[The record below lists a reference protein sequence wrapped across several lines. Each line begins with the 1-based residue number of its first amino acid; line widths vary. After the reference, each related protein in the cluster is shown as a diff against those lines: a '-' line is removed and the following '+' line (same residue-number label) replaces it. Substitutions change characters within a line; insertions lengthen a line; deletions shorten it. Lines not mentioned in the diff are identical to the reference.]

1 MIETLNKSKH
11 HNISISRKILL
22 IFISVLIIEAF
33 LFAILLSLTTADL
46 SKNVTYLRI
55 DDFLHALEVA
65 EDDNEFKINA
75 DFVEAI
81 SGEYIDGY
89 VVFYENPDNLPT
101 ASENSFLNQTE
112 LNIIID
118 KVIKKAQLNKIYHS
132 KITTLR
138 GVIFYGALKTD
149 HGIYIGAASSEF
161 LTNTTFSVITYILLV
176 YCVVFLLGALIIL
189 VYARTIV
196 NRLNKLKKY
205 VLSMPQNNYQE
216 IYIDEGDDE
225 IQELSLEIDSM
236 RRIIL
241 NDEEVKEAM
250 LQNVSHDLKTP
261 IAVIRSYAE
270 AIGDKVEDIDTT
282 AIIIEQCEKLE
293 KKVKR
298 FIEFNKLEYLML
310 NHKELDEVNIGEI
323 INTITLNCKHLS
335 NIVTIET
342 ILDDTKFYGKYD
354 NFYTVCENIVENSF
368 RYAKSKI
375 IIKLE
380 KGVLTFYNDG
390 EHIDER
396 FIKYGFKPYEKGFQ
410 GKFGLGMSIVYR
422 TLEMFNMSINVQNEE
437 VGVTFIIKAKE

>member
-1 MIETLNKSKH
+1 MIESLTKQKQ

-22 IFISVLIIEAF
+22 IFISVLIVEAF
-33 LFAILLSLTTADL
+33 LFAILLSLTTTNL

-65 EDDNEFKINA
+65 EEDNDFKINEE
-75 DFVEAI
+75 FVNAI

-89 VVFYENPDNLPT
+89 VLFNESIDNLPL
-101 ASENSFLNQTE
+101 ASENSFLNQNE
-112 LNIIID
+112 LNAIVD
-118 KVIKKAQLNKIYHS
+118 KVLKKAQLNKIYHGQ
-132 KITTLR
+132 ITTLR
-138 GVIFYGALKTD
+138 GIVFYGALKTD
-149 HGIYIGAASSEF
+149 QGVYIGAASSSY
-161 LTNTTFSVITYILLV
+161 LTSTTFSVISYILLV
-176 YCVVFLLGALIIL
+176 YCIVFLLGASIIL

-196 NRLNKLKKY
+196 SRLNKLKKY
-205 VLSMPQNNYQE
+205 VLNMPQNNYQE

-241 NDEEVKEAM
+241 KDEEVKEAM

-270 AIGDKVEDIDTT
+270 AIGDKVEDIDATS
-282 AIIIEQCEKLE
+282 IIIEQCEKLE

-310 NHKELDEVNIGEI
+310 AHKELEEVNIKEI
-323 INTITLNCKHLS
+323 IDAITLNCKHLS
-335 NIVTIET
+335 NLITIET
-342 ILDDTKFYGKYD
+342 TLDDTKFYGKYE

-375 IIKLE
+375 VIKLE
-380 KGVLTFYNDG
+380 QGILSFYNDG

-422 TLEMFNMSINVQNEE
+422 TLEMFDMSITVKNEDI
-437 VGVTFIIKAKE
+437 GVTFIIKAKE